1 MLGAALALRLR
12 AQGHRVT
19 LIESAPSVGGLASA
33 QSVGDIRWDRF
44 YHVILLSDSHL
55 RGLLEEIGLA
65 DQLKWGTTRTGFYID
80 GHLYSLSSSLEFL
93 QFSPL
98 SFIDKLRLG
107 WTILHASRISDGAP
121 LERLTATKWL
131 ARHSGKRTFERIWR
145 PLLRAKLGEHYD
157 KASAAFI
164 WAIIARMYAARRSGL
179 KREMFGYVDGGY
191 DRILPRVHATLE
203 SRGVEVLCGRPAT
216 SVVAGSAM
224 VEVHLAGGDTLAFD
238 DAVLT
243 VPCRVVA
250 SLCPQLTAA
259 ERDRLSRV
267 LYQGVICPSLLLARP
282 LADYYVTNITES
294 WVPFTAVIEMT
305 ALVDPATF
313 GGRSLVYLPR
323 YLPQD
328 DPTWRRSNADIVEES
343 LGALERMY
351 PNFRRSDV
359 IASEVARAR
368 DVLAVPTLDYSR
380 TLRPPL
386 ETSVPHVYVV
396 NSAQISNGTLNVNET
411 LALAAEQSAALAP
424 LLAQPHGAAA

>member
-1 MLGAALALRLR
+1 M
-12 AQGHRVT
+12 
-19 LIESAPSVGGLASA
+19 
-33 QSVGDIRWDRF
+33 
-44 YHVILLSDSHL
+44 
-55 RGLLEEIGLA
+55 
-65 DQLKWGTTRTGFYID
+65 
-80 GHLYSLSSSLEFL
+80 
-93 QFSPL
+93 
-98 SFIDKLRLG
+98 RLG
-107 WTILHASRISDGAP
+107 WTILHASSIKDGLP
-121 LERLTATKWL
+121 LESLTAAEWL
-131 ARHSGKRTFERIWR
+131 ARHSGRRTYERIWR

-157 KASAAFI
+157 RASAAFI

-179 KREMFGYVDGGY
+179 KREMFGYVAGGY
-191 DRILPRVHATLE
+191 DTILPRLHAALE
-203 SRGVEVLCGRPAT
+203 SRGVEALCGRPAT
-216 SVVAGSAM
+216 AVVAESGM

-238 DAVLT
+238 DAILT
-243 VPCRVVA
+243 VPCRAVTA
-250 SLCPQLTAA
+250 LCPQLTDA

-282 LADYYVTNITES
+282 LANYYVTNITES

-305 ALVDPATF
+305 ALVDPAAF
-313 GGRSLVYLPR
+313 GGRSLIYLPR

-368 DVLAVPTLDYSR
+368 DVLAVPTLEYSR

-411 LALAAEQSAALAP
+411 LALAAEQSAVLAP
-424 LLAQPHGAAA
+424 LLAQPRGAAA